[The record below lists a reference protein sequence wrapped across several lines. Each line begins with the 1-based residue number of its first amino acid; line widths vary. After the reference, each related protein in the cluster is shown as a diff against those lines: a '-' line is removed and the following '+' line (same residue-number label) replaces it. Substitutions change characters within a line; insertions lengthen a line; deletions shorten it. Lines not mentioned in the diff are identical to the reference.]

1 MKNAVNANRSQFQAL
16 HGWAEGLP
24 HLFMQIIFFSRPR
37 VLGRR
42 WWGSHLPPGTPWRS
56 FQLLDQAFLTQRF
69 AFALALLGVHQRHRR
84 AGEEKTRTLAA
95 LVLGKPAQRVVADAA
110 IQRTIGGAHQID
122 KPGFWLRSI
131 HKLIRLTQGSAQS
144 INARSEIPSG
154 LYWPARARRFSPAAS
169 TPATGPWHPMPGATN
184 ATGQNGRDARRSCR
198 RETRTAPEYR

>member
-1 MKNAVNANRSQFQAL
+1 MRIDRSFKHYTDGPSVYL
-16 HGWAEGLP
+16 TF
-24 HLFMQIIFFSRPR
+24 FMQITFLAALAYSGGVGGGATCRQAL
-37 VLGRR
+37 LGA
-42 WWGSHLPPGTPWRS
+42 L

-69 AFALALLGVHQRHRR
+69 AFARALLGIHQRHRR
-84 AGEEKTRTLAA
+84 AGEEKTRPLTA
-95 LVLGKPAQRVVADAA
+95 LVLGKPAQRIVADAA

-122 KPGFWLRSI
+122 KPGFWLKSI

-169 TPATGPWHPMPGATN
+169 TPATGPWHPRPGATN

-198 RETRTAPEYR
+198 RETRTAPGYR